1 MTQRKILLFANTDWY
16 LFNFRLALAEKLQ
29 RDGWDVVLVS
39 PSGEF
44 GEKLRAAGFKWL
56 AFDFSTRS
64 MNPLAELAVIGRLI
78 GLYRRE
84 RPDIA
89 HHFTIKC
96 VLYGGIAARF
106 NRGIAVVNAVTGLG
120 HIFTDAGLK
129 ARLLRPLV
137 KVLYRQTLNR
147 PRARVIF
154 QNEQDRQHFVATKLV
169 HQTVTHLIRGSG
181 VNCDK
186 FKPTPAKRDNQI
198 VSVLFASRLLR
209 EKGIYELLA
218 AAKILKARGIAV
230 EFLIAGDLYAGNPS
244 SLTQT
249 ELDDIQQLDWV
260 NYLGHVDDMRSL
272 LATCDIVALPS
283 YSEGT
288 PRILIEAAAMEKPIV
303 CTDIAGCLGLVQ
315 DGVNGFLV
323 PVKAIEPLAEKLQLL
338 ILDCQLRKAFGQAG
352 RQIVLSAFDE
362 TQVLEKTFNVY
373 QELLS

>member
-1 MTQRKILLFANTDWY
+1 MLF
-16 LFNFRLALAEKLQ
+16 
-29 RDGWDVVLVS
+29 
-39 PSGEF
+39 
-44 GEKLRAAGFKWL
+44 
-56 AFDFSTRS
+56 RS
-64 MNPLAELAVIGRLI
+64 
-78 GLYRRE
+78 
-84 RPDIA
+84 
-89 HHFTIKC
+89 
-96 VLYGGIAARF
+96 
-106 NRGIAVVNAVTGLG
+106 
-120 HIFTDAGLK
+120 
-129 ARLLRPLV
+129 
-137 KVLYRQTLNR
+137 
-147 PRARVIF
+147 
-154 QNEQDRQHFVATKLV
+154 
-169 HQTVTHLIRGSG
+169 
-181 VNCDK
+181 
-186 FKPTPAKRDNQI
+186 
-198 VSVLFASRLLR
+198 
-209 EKGIYELLA
+209 
-218 AAKILKARGIAV
+218 
-230 EFLIAGDLYAGNPS
+230 GDLYAGNPS